1 MLSNVLKSDRAI
13 QMSIKII
20 DVFVKLRE
28 MILTNKDILLQLEKL
43 ENQVIENSEDIRM
56 IFATLKQFLIPPE
69 QSKRRWI
76 GFRRP
81 NDHE

>member
-28 MILTNKDILLQLEKL
+28 MLLTHKDILLQLEKL

-56 IFATLKQFLIPPE
+56 IFTTLKKFLIPPE
-69 QSKRRWI
+69 QSRRRRI

-81 NDHE
+81 NEGK